1 MKRRTTQ
8 LATLLLLTAAAAF
21 LHFQQI
27 SSAAPEPQRRR
38 APSRQRRRPAAPRV
52 DYSRFSHRTAEHRRE
67 SCDSCH
73 KAPTANWSRARAK
86 DAAFP
91 DVTDY
96 PGHSSCLGCHR
107 QQFFSGARP
116 VICTVCH
123 TAVSPRADARFPF
136 QNPDE
141 AFDPSPKKRRR
152 PNSDFTNEFPH
163 DRHQDVMARAVPSDI
178 LNSTALFMRAGFA
191 PRRQTDAKKPV
202 DSCSL
207 CHVTYQPLGDSKD
220 EYATKP
226 PGELP
231 TNDLRLE
238 AYWLKKGTLKST
250 PTSHASCFNCHWQE
264 GGERPTSNDC
274 AGCHKLK
281 PAPAPSAAPSPAAA
295 AQRDPDTAHPSVK
308 AVTDA
313 EIFALFADRR
323 VARYRHEVSAHE
335 GVGCTACHVAIT
347 ASGSLNANTM
357 YVPIQTCASSN
368 CHGATRPPKNIIF
381 REVDQRRKPD
391 GAGYQ
396 CAKCHVNYGR
406 EPTPKSHSGLFPAP
420 AK

>member
-1 MKRRTTQ
+1 MKRRTNQ

-21 LHFQQI
+21 LHFHQT

-38 APSRQRRRPAAPRV
+38 PPSRQRRRTPAPRV
-52 DYSRFSHRTAEHRRE
+52 DYSRFWHRTAEHRR
-67 SCDSCH
+67 DSCASCH
-73 KAPTANWSRARAK
+73 AAPTANWTRARSK

-141 AFDPSPKKRRR
+141 AFDASPKKGRR
-152 PNSDFTNEFPH
+152 PLSDFTNEFPH
-163 DRHQDVMARAVPSDI
+163 DRHQDVMAHAVPPDTPD
-178 LNSTALFMRAGFA
+178 STALFMRAGFA
-191 PRRQTDAKKPV
+191 PRRQTASKPV
-202 DSCSL
+202 DSCSI

-231 TNDLRLE
+231 EVDRGIK
-238 AYWLKKGTLKST
+238 AYWLLKGTLKST
-250 PTSHASCFNCHWQE
+250 PTSHASCFNCHWQD
-264 GGERPTSNDC
+264 GGERPFSNDC

-281 PAPAPSAAPSPAAA
+281 PAPGQLTAPADVRKGDDA
-295 AQRDPDTAHPSVK
+295 DVAHPSAK
-308 AVTDA
+308 AITDP
-313 EIFALFADRR
+313 EVLALFAKRR
-323 VARYRHEVSAHE
+323 AARFRHEVSSHE
-335 GVGCTACHVAIT
+335 ELGCTACHIAIT
-347 ASGSLNANTM
+347 SSGGLNANTM
-357 YVPIQTCASSN
+357 YVPIQTCSSSK
-368 CHGATRPPKNIIF
+368 CHGGPKPAKDIY
-381 REVDQRRKPD
+381 REVTRRRNPGPPD
-391 GAGYQ
+391 TQ
-396 CAKCHVNYGR
+396 CVKCHVNYGK
-406 EPTPKSHSGLFPAP
+406 EPTPKSHSDLFPAP